1 MSSEKLEHGM
11 VSIFTG
17 DGKGKTSAAI
27 GIATRAAGH
36 GLMVFIVFFM
46 KADNYVHGERT
57 SLSSIPNIKFE
68 SFGGKGW
75 VDKNNINS
83 EDIEQAKQG
92 FNTARESML
101 SGEYDVVILDEINPA
116 VFFGLIP
123 ADKVLELI
131 KEKPSNVELILT
143 GRNADA
149 RVVQAADM
157 VTEMLAIKHPYNNG
171 IQARRGIDY

>member
-1 MSSEKLEHGM
+1 M

-36 GLMVFIVFFM
+36 GLRVFIVFFM
-46 KADNYVHGERT
+46 KGDNYIHGEKN
-57 SLSSIPNIKFE
+57 SLPSIPNIKFE

-75 VDKNNINS
+75 VDKNNIHP
-83 EDIEQAKQG
+83 EEIEQAQKG
-92 FNTARESML
+92 FNAAREAML
-101 SGEYDVVILDEINPA
+101 GGEYDIVILDEINPA
-116 VFFGLIP
+116 VSFGLIP

-131 KEKPSNVELILT
+131 EEKPSNVELILT

-149 RVVQAADM
+149 RLVQAADM

-171 IQARRGIDY
+171 IQARKGIDY